1 MQLFFSGKGLGQWLT
16 SDNDSSQAGSTQ
28 GKLPPLKGE
37 QACRPLLASLCTP
50 YLRLICI
57 VAEVS

>member
-1 MQLFFSGKGLGQWLT
+1 LT
-16 SDNDSSQAGSTQ
+16 SDNDSSQAGPTQ